1 MKLNNKIITIDGPS
15 ASGKGVL
22 SKKLSQHL
30 DFKILD
36 SGLLYRAYA
45 YIFDLNSD
53 HDVTKLNLKKL
64 IFRNDPSRIR
74 VFYNDHEISDDLRL
88 EDCAKKASELSAK
101 KITRDNLI
109 ALQRSFINDKGLI
122 ADGRDMGTVVF
133 PEAKFKFFVT
143 ANQEVRIER
152 RYKELQKRGQK
163 VNIRDLKM
171 DIIKRDQTD
180 RERKL
185 SPLSITSD
193 SIILDTSS
201 LSQDEVFKLALNS
214 MELFK

>member
-1 MKLNNKIITIDGPS
+1 VKLNNKIITIDGPS

-22 SKKLSQHL
+22 SKKLSLHL

-64 IFRNDPSRIR
+64 IFRNDSSRIR

-214 MELFK
+214 MELIK

>member
-22 SKKLSQHL
+22 SKKLSLHL

-64 IFRNDPSRIR
+64 IFRNDSSRIR

-171 DIIKRDQTD
+171 DINKRDKTD

-185 SPLSITSD
+185 SPLSTTSD

-214 MELFK
+214 MELIK

>member
-64 IFRNDPSRIR
+64 IFRNDPCRIR

-193 SIILDTSS
+193 SIILDSSS

>member
-64 IFRNDPSRIR
+64 IFRNDSYRIR
-74 VFYNDHEISDDLRL
+74 VFFSDHEISDDLRL
-88 EDCAKKASELSAK
+88 ENCAKKASELSAQ

-171 DIIKRDQTD
+171 DINKRDKTD

-185 SPLSITSD
+185 SPLSTTSD

-214 MELFK
+214 MELIK

>member
-22 SKKLSQHL
+22 SKKLSLHL

-64 IFRNDPSRIR
+64 IFRNDSSRIR

-171 DIIKRDQTD
+171 DIIKRDQTH

>member
-1 MKLNNKIITIDGPS
+1 VKLNNKIITIDGPS

-22 SKKLSQHL
+22 SKKLSLHL

-64 IFRNDPSRIR
+64 IFRNDSSRIR

>member
-53 HDVTKLNLKKL
+53 HDVTKLSLKKL
-64 IFRNDPSRIR
+64 IFRNDSSRIR

>member
-22 SKKLSQHL
+22 SKKLSLHL

-64 IFRNDPSRIR
+64 IFRNDSSRIR

-214 MELFK
+214 MELIK

>member
-22 SKKLSQHL
+22 SKKLSLHL

-64 IFRNDPSRIR
+64 IFRNDSSRIR

>member
-1 MKLNNKIITIDGPS
+1 
-15 ASGKGVL
+15 
-22 SKKLSQHL
+22 
-30 DFKILD
+30 
-36 SGLLYRAYA
+36 
-45 YIFDLNSD
+45 
-53 HDVTKLNLKKL
+53 
-64 IFRNDPSRIR
+64 
-74 VFYNDHEISDDLRL
+74 
-88 EDCAKKASELSAK
+88 
-101 KITRDNLI
+101 
-109 ALQRSFINDKGLI
+109 
-122 ADGRDMGTVVF
+122 MGTVVF

>member
-64 IFRNDPSRIR
+64 IFRNDSSRIR

-214 MELFK
+214 LELFK

>member
-64 IFRNDPSRIR
+64 IFRNDSSRIR

>member
-22 SKKLSQHL
+22 SKKLSLHL